1 MKNLIGTIFH
11 SNEKNV
17 GLQISETVKNSVT
30 TYWLSKMHKT
40 KSNNNVNFHLKSLLY
55 TIYKKFFKF

>member
-1 MKNLIGTIFH
+1 MK
-11 SNEKNV
+11 KNV